1 MKTRASHCLIIRSIK
16 WITIASIGLAFF
28 NSCVTQRRC
37 LEKFPPEATIEIRD
51 SISFRDTTIYVPIP
65 ADTIRDSI
73 AVECPEITPGSPAP
87 KPKNTKPVTVEN
99 RWSKA
104 TAWIENGKLKLDLM
118 TNDTTLA
125 FVIDSAVSERVKQ
138 ITINQQF
145 VKPEKYIPKFYK
157 IALWMLIVVF
167 VLAVGKIIVNLR
179 R

>member
-1 MKTRASHCLIIRSIK
+1 MKSNQCTSARSIVK
-16 WITIASIGLAFF
+16 FVLIVSIAAAFF
-28 NSCVTQRRC
+28 GSCVTQRRC
-37 LEKFPPEATIEIRD
+37 LEKFPPETTVQIRD
-51 SISFRDTTIYVPIP
+51 SIAYRDTTIYIPIQ
-65 ADTIRDSI
+65 ADTVRDSI
-73 AVECPEITPGSPAP
+73 PVECHETTPGSPAP
-87 KPKNTKPVTVEN
+87 KPKNTKPVMVKN
-99 RWSKA
+99 RWSTA
-104 TAWIENGKLKLDLM
+104 VAWIENGKLKLDLM

-157 IALWMLIVVF
+157 IALWMLVIVF